1 MVKVYLKSYPTLI
14 YYNGFSFNR
23 IDFYFGLILQSRAKL
38 AEQEARMSLLRGMAS
53 NRMTNEQ
60 KEESE
65 RIQVN
70 LCQKLLFLH
79 QLTHNMTTDCSLI
92 YQSST

>member
-60 KEESE
+60 KEELE
-65 RIQVN
+65 RITPAKFV
-70 LCQKLLFLH
+70 K
-79 QLTHNMTTDCSLI
+79 
-92 YQSST
+92 SSEEPETEIVPSTRCLKSKYRF